1 MFPKREIHP
10 AFKMEGNKMSA
21 LIILLIIIFSPFALV
36 CGIISVAILYGIVY
50 CLLEAVINAVKEVKY
65 KLEDKSG

>member
-1 MFPKREIHP
+1 MKNVIIE
-10 AFKMEGNKMSA
+10 EENKMSA

-36 CGIISVAILYGIVY
+36 CGIISVAILYAIIDAFLDVI
-50 CLLEAVINAVKEVKY
+50 INAVKELKY